1 MSFLEIR
8 IQRAQLKGRRV
19 PPSGVLSDP
28 RPEVANNE
36 NAPVIV
42 VTDIDST
49 VRTPEISNGVDLVV
63 CGSPDQLSVPAVP
76 GPKQR
81 RSLVKMAEDNMAF
94 RAVISQVSI
103 CDAS

>member
-28 RPEVANNE
+28 RPEVANKE
-36 NAPVIV
+36 NVPVIV

-49 VRTPEISNGVDLVV
+49 VRTPEISNGVDLIV